1 MVGKEGRNQ
10 GVPHRGV
17 FLGSLLFLVL
27 LWNTW
32 RHSLAG
38 LRYYSNRKEG
48 SHTMEG
54 RQGRWELLGV
64 LFTGRGLLILPSH
77 FITAQGQA
85 GPGILY
91 LSMGSVCVGGEMWV
105 SMVLKRQQE
114 EGSWKAARGRGGSL
128 RIQTLPLPP
137 LEKPGRGLPRHTKQS
152 CPLWG
157 ESKVLQPG
165 PCDSFGDGGSKGDRL
180 EPHWQG

>member
-1 MVGKEGRNQ
+1 MVGKEGRNR

-64 LFTGRGLLILPSH
+64 PFTGRGLLILPSY
-77 FITAQGQA
+77 FTTAQGQA

-91 LSMGSVCVGGEMWV
+91 LSMGSVCVGGEMV
-105 SMVLKRQQE
+105 GFHGAKGTAGGRVV
-114 EGSWKAARGRGGSL
+114 EGSPGQRGKSRNSDPALTPTGEARKGFATPCQAVL
-128 RIQTLPLPP
+128 R
-137 LEKPGRGLPRHTKQS
+137 
-152 CPLWG
+152 G